1 MGSMDKSFVRL
12 SLIGVIVVGLA
23 FGWVTKAWAVNM
35 LPPTV
40 QVPDPVAQAVQALL
54 DTTNPAPNAAYYV
67 ITDVTLKRVYLVSVA
82 GVTTDTWTLAD
93 AVWVGIIAVDPQNNY
108 QAALRGTPEFD
119 TMTDGILEGGGGGS
133 GQELPMFPL
142 EPGKKFIY
150 GTRGVHGGST
160 WTAIDLVSGYD
171 LGDDFAPNSVY
182 AAASGTITYVC
193 RDDYQ
198 VGVYT
203 DDYMYLHL
211 KDNAFLKPGSQ
222 LVRGMPFASMVE
234 GSIPSSAPCGWAE
247 QQPDHYH
254 VHWGFKPQGDTFAVA
269 GGWILD
275 LNTGIFHNGSQSV
288 SPGQVITAP
297 GVDDGSSVGTPDSGT
312 SFWDPLVDLVIR
324 MMQRILVHFP
334 TRQGWMIGMY
344 LLSAARMTVR
354 TFHVLL
360 GGVFDLTIPVLV
372 ITTIGVVEIIRILMT
387 VYFLV
392 RKVLI

>member
-1 MGSMDKSFVRL
+1 MGSMDKSLVRL
-12 SLIGVIVVGLA
+12 SLIGIFLVLT
-23 FGWVTKAWAVNM
+23 FHQVTKAWAVNM

-40 QVPDPVAQAVQALL
+40 QVPDEVAQAVQSLL
-54 DTTNPAPNAAYYV
+54 STTNPAPDAAYYV

-82 GVTTDTWTLAD
+82 GVTTDPWTLAD

-150 GTRGVHGGST
+150 GIRGVHGAGGWS
-160 WTAIDLVSGYD
+160 AIDLVSGYD
-171 LGDDFAPNSVY
+171 LGSDFAPNAVY

-193 RDDYQ
+193 RDSYQ

-222 LVRGMPFASMVE
+222 LVRGMRFASMVE
-234 GSIPSSAPCGWAE
+234 GSVPSSAPCGWAE

-254 VHWGFKPQGDTFAVA
+254 VHWGFKPQGTTFAVA

-275 LNTGIFHNGSQSV
+275 LNTGVFHNGPQSV

-297 GVDDGSSVGTPDSGT
+297 GLDDGAIGAPDSGT
-312 SFWDPLVDLVIR
+312 SFWDPLVNFVIR
-324 MMQRILVHFP
+324 MGQRILVHFP
-334 TRQGWMIGMY
+334 TRQGWLIGMY
-344 LLSAARMTVR
+344 LLSATRMAVR
-354 TFHVLL
+354 SFHVLL

-372 ITTIGVVEIIRILMT
+372 ITTIGIIEIIRILMT
-387 VYFLV
+387 VYFLI